1 MWIPG
6 EVAEEE
12 RMDPAHAWR
21 FLKTIDAVEGT
32 AMQLRRTEVVRV
44 ASPGFLVNSA
54 GKACR
59 YTTWTGWSLDDGYYF
74 ALWPRRCG
82 SGQYDARVRFYGP
95 TATEAQAKFIEVSA
109 RALGL
114 LDKVSSLPRS
124 VAQPKPARRAVFGV
138 ASGAGAAPAPA

>member
-1 MWIPG
+1 
-6 EVAEEE
+6 
-12 RMDPAHAWR
+12 
-21 FLKTIDAVEGT
+21 
-32 AMQLRRTEVVRV
+32 MQLRRTEVVRV

-59 YTTWTGWSLDDGYYF
+59 YTTWTGWRLGDGYYF

-95 TATEAQAKFIEVSA
+95 SATEAQAKFLEVSA

-124 VAQPKPARRAVFGV
+124 VAQPKPARRALFGA
-138 ASGAGAAPAPA
+138 ASGAGAGAGAGAA